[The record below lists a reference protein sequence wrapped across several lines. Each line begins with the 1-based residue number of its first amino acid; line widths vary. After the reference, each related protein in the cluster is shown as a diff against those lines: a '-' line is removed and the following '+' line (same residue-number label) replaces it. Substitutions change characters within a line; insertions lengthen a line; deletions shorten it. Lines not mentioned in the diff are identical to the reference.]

1 MSAEARMDSKQLF
14 EEYRRTGDKKLRN
27 RIVEDHLYMVDIL
40 VKKFMNKGVDYEDLY
55 QVGSMALVLAAE
67 RFHPD
72 KGFAFTSFATPTII
86 GEIKRYFRDKGWAL
100 KVPRRL
106 KEISSALPGAS
117 EQLENRLGRK
127 AKPAE
132 LAEYLNC
139 SPEEILEAMEGSRA
153 YGTYSLQ
160 QTFDERGAE
169 GEASPFERFA
179 VKEERGYQTLENA
192 DWLRTVFRGLGEKE
206 KKIFQMRFLD
216 NKSQQEI
223 AKSLGVSQMTV
234 SRMEKKLKDKLKEE
248 YYR

>member
-1 MSAEARMDSKQLF
+1 M
-14 EEYRRTGDKKLRN
+14 
-27 RIVEDHLYMVDIL
+27 
-40 VKKFMNKGVDYEDLY
+40 
-55 QVGSMALVLAAE
+55 
-67 RFHPD
+67 
-72 KGFAFTSFATPTII
+72 
-86 GEIKRYFRDKGWAL
+86 
-100 KVPRRL
+100 
-106 KEISSALPGAS
+106 
-117 EQLENRLGRK
+117 
-127 AKPAE
+127 
-132 LAEYLNC
+132 NC

-179 VKEERGYQTLENA
+179 VKEESGYQTLENA